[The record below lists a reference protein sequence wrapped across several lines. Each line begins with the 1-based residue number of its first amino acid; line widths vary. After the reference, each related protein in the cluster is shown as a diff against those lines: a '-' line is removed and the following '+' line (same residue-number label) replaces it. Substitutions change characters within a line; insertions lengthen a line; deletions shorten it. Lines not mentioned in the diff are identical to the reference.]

1 MVSLE
6 EFIKYVKEEFG
17 FTIICEKSNNHDT
30 FEIIF
35 RDFENPLVQ
44 HIK

>member
-6 EFIKYVKEEFG
+6 EFIKYAKEEFG
-17 FTIICEKSNNHDT
+17 FTIICEKSNNPNT
-30 FEIIF
+30 FGIIF
-35 RDFENPLVQ
+35 GDFENPLAQ

>member
-17 FTIICEKSNNHDT
+17 FTIICEDKINLFSPVH
-30 FEIIF
+30 
-35 RDFENPLVQ
+35 
-44 HIK
+44 